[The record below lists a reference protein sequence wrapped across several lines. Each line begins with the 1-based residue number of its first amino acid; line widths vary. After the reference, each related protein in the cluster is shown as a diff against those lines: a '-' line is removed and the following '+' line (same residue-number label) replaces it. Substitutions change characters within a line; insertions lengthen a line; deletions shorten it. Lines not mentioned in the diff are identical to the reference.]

1 MKTNEGYPVQ
11 EFKIELHNLEETPLH
26 AFVKNLVA
34 NKLNFMTP
42 QELFYKATTWEEA
55 DKKFPIKE
63 SLSGLPEKNVIY
75 NHLPR
80 QSYNNKVFMERA
92 IRLSEIVMKP
102 DICILDADFKPHSI
116 FEIIVTSKPKIGNLI
131 ALIEAEVNVIFIY
144 AEDVSIN
151 LSKNFNQHELWGMQ
165 FKCFTGWSAKDSLRT
180 KVSRAVDMLIADKF
194 PADSHKI
201 LEKEIRKNK
210 DVYNLNVKTPE
221 WNWRPHTGSKK
232 GKPTST
238 LNALL
243 KYYAEKTG
251 ASTEGVHYDVNTMT
265 VEFVVGKTW
274 NNYPDPFHVGTVL
287 KASQGEKT
295 LFTNQSAAIINQTDY
310 QNISDGEKVSFV
322 CGTRDYGK
330 NGRTQYYANHIAGE
344 KIFNKVWELE

>member
-1 MKTNEGYPVQ
+1 MKTTEGYPVR
-11 EFKIELHNLEETPLH
+11 EVKFCLHNEEETPLH

-34 NKLNFMTP
+34 TKLDFMTP

-63 SLSGLPEKNVIY
+63 SLSGLPAKNVIY

-80 QSYNNKVFMERA
+80 QSYSNKVFMERA
-92 IRLSEIVMKP
+92 IPLSGLPMKP
-102 DICILDADFKPHSI
+102 DICILDAKFKPHSI

-144 AEDVSIN
+144 AEDVIVN
-151 LSKNFNQHELWGMQ
+151 LAKNFNQHELWGMQ
-165 FKCFTGWSAKDSLRT
+165 FKCFTGWSAKDSLLT
-180 KVSRAVDMLIADKF
+180 KVSRAVDMLMADKF

-210 DVYNLNVKTPE
+210 GIYNLHVKTPE
-221 WNWRPHTGSKK
+221 WGWTAHVGSKK
-232 GKPTST
+232 GKPSYPI
-238 LNALL
+238 NALI
-243 KYYAEKTG
+243 KYYAEKMG
-251 ASTEGVHYDVNTMT
+251 ASTADMMT

-274 NNYPDPFHVGTVL
+274 NNYADPFHVGTVL

-295 LFTNQSAAIINQTDY
+295 LFTNRRAAITNQTDH

-322 CGTRDYGK
+322 CGTSNYGK
-330 NGRTQYYANHIAGE
+330 NGYYNYYANP
-344 KIFNKVWELE
+344 NVWRLE

>member
-34 NKLNFMTP
+34 KKLNFMTP

-63 SLSGLPEKNVIY
+63 SFSGLPEKNVIY

-102 DICILDADFKPHSI
+102 DICILDADFKPHAI

-144 AEDVSIN
+144 AEDVAIN
-151 LSKNFNQHELWGMQ
+151 LAKNFNQHESWGNH

-180 KVSRAVDMLIADKF
+180 KVSRSIDMLMADKF
-194 PADSHKI
+194 PAKHHDI

-210 DVYNLNVKTPE
+210 DVYNLNIRTREKG
-221 WNWRPHTGSKK
+221 WIPHIGSKK
-232 GKPTST
+232 GKPSYPI
-238 LNALL
+238 NALI
-243 KYYAEKTG
+243 KYYAEKMG
-251 ASTEGVHYDVNTMT
+251 ASTADMMT

-274 NNYPDPFHVGTVL
+274 TNYPDPFHRGTIL

-295 LFTNQSAAIINQTDY
+295 LFTNRRAAITNQTDH

-322 CGTRDYGK
+322 CGTSNYGK
-330 NGRTQYYANHIAGE
+330 NGYYNYYANP
-344 KIFNKVWELE
+344 NVWELE